1 MPMDEGVI
9 REILDALVEQ
19 NKALL
24 NHQQDIAN
32 LHGYASRQASNIW
45 ALSNNFNKSAADYE
59 MEVFNE
65 KKRTGNTGQKSA
77 TGNKKIIVNMT
88 SFPQRMYEVKY
99 AMFSLVRQSLVPDKF
114 ILWLAQEEFPGGLSD
129 IAPSLL
135 ELFNLWE
142 VEIRWCDKPFKSHKK
157 YRWAMREFPEDIIV
171 TADDDVFYKKDWL
184 EIMYKAYLEHECIIA
199 HRCTRASVNETSDGL
214 ISYEQWPDLKQ
225 GSDESYCNFFTSVGG
240 VLYPPHAVHEDALDD
255 EKMQKLA
262 FYNDDIWM
270 WCMAVLKG
278 TKVFVPE
285 NCQFDVENINTLRSC
300 FLNGEETLSLMN
312 VKENRNDIWVKNVLS
327 EYPEILKK
335 LMEED

>member
-1 MPMDEGVI
+1 MDEGVI

-32 LHGYASRQASNIW
+32 LRAHAGRQASNIW
-45 ALSNNFNKSAADYE
+45 ALCNNFNKDAADYQ

-65 KKRTGNTGQKSA
+65 KKRNGTTGQKKAS
-77 TGNKKIIVNMT
+77 GDIKIIVNMT

-99 AMFSLVRQSLVPDKF
+99 AMFSLAKQTLAPDKI
-114 ILWLAQEEFPGGLSD
+114 ILWLAEEEFPGRLHD

-135 ELFNLWE
+135 ELFELWGVE
-142 VEIRWCDKPFKSHKK
+142 VKWCDKPFKSHKK
-157 YRWAMREFPEDIIV
+157 YRWAMREFSEDIIV
-171 TADDDVFYKKDWL
+171 TADDDVFYKSDWL
-184 EIMYKAYLEHECIIA
+184 EIMYEAYLKHRCIIA
-199 HRCTRASVNETSDGL
+199 HRCTRASVNEAGDGL
-214 ISYEQWPDLKQ
+214 SSYEQWQDLKA
-225 GSDESYCNFFTSVGG
+225 GSEESYLNFFTSVGG

-255 EKMQKLA
+255 EKMLRLA

-278 TKVFVPE
+278 TKVFAPE
-285 NCQFDVENINTLRSC
+285 NCQFDVEGINTLRSC

-312 VKENRNDIWVKNVLS
+312 VSEHKNDIWIKNVLG
-327 EYPEILKK
+327 EYPEILDRLK
-335 LMEED
+335 EG